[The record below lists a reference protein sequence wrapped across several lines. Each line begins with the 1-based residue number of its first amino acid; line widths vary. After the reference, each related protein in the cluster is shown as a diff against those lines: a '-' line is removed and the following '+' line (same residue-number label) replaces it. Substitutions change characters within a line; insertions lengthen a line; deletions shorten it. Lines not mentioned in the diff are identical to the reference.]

1 MKHLT
6 KHRLF
11 PLVLLAAGMGLFLR
25 IWLINQPA
33 GALDSDEAIPG
44 LMALHL
50 LRGEFSPFY
59 WAQAYGGTAE
69 IAVVAAAFK
78 IFGPSVAALKLVPA
92 FLHAI
97 SALLVWRIGARAVD
111 ETTGGVAGAL
121 FWIFPAGFVWM
132 SIKERG
138 FYGIS
143 LALALGAV
151 LLCMR
156 LEERGSWGD
165 FTLLGL
171 CAGLAWWGTPQSAL
185 LVVPAL
191 AWLLLRSSW
200 FRWRVPA
207 LSVGI
212 AIGALP
218 YLVHNMRYGWPSLDA
233 TRPLLEAGPYR
244 AHLQGFIERALPMV
258 LGFRVP
264 WSGEWLIPD
273 PVGAVSTG
281 AFLGGVLISI
291 VEGAWRRRWPLV
303 LLGAVV
309 ILYPFL
315 FSFSSYAWFVDE
327 PRYLVMLSPA
337 LAIFLA
343 YFAARWRL
351 EAVVLVVALLLTAL
365 GLARLNQFEGRPYQV
380 GEIRVP
386 PDLGPLI
393 QALEERDVGHAF
405 ADYWIAHRI
414 SFETTETIV
423 GAPMT
428 GFDRYPP
435 HSQEVRAGPN
445 PAYIFYAGTA
455 EDGGFPLKL
464 ALLGVDAERVQI
476 EWLAI
481 YFPSQKVL
489 PEQVL

>member
-1 MKHLT
+1 
-6 KHRLF
+6 
-11 PLVLLAAGMGLFLR
+11 MGLFLR

-44 LMALHL
+44 LMALHFL
-50 LRGEFSPFY
+50 QGEFSPFY

-78 IFGPSVAALKLVPA
+78 ILGPSVAVLKLVPA

-97 SALLVWRIGARAVD
+97 SALLVWRVGARAID
-111 ETTGGVAGAL
+111 ETTGVVAGAL
-121 FWIFPAGFVWM
+121 FWIFPAGFLWM

-143 LALALGAV
+143 LALALGVV

-156 LEERGSWGD
+156 LEERGSWRD
-165 FTLLGL
+165 LTLLGL
-171 CAGLAWWGTPQSAL
+171 CTGLAWWGTPQSAL
-185 LVVPAL
+185 LVGPAL
-191 AWLLLRSSW
+191 AWLFLRSSW

-207 LSVGI
+207 LSIGI

-233 TRPLLEAGPYR
+233 TRPVLEAGPYR

-264 WSGEWLIPD
+264 WSGQWLIPD
-273 PVGAVSTG
+273 PVGAASTG
-281 AFLGGVLISI
+281 AFLGGVLMSF
-291 VEGAWRRRWPLV
+291 VGSVWRKRWPLV
-303 LLGAVV
+303 LLGATV

-327 PRYLVMLSPA
+327 PRYLVMLSPV

-351 EAVVLVVALLLTAL
+351 EAIALVVALLLTTL
-365 GLARLNQFEGRPYQV
+365 GLARLNSHESRPYQV

-386 PDLGPLI
+386 PDLGAVI
-393 QALEERDVGHAF
+393 HALEERDVGHVF

-414 SFETTETIV
+414 SFETTERII
-423 GAPMT
+423 GAPMA

-435 HSQEVRAGPN
+435 HSEEVRAGPN
-445 PAYIFYAGTA
+445 PAYIFYAGRP
-455 EDGGFPLKL
+455 EEIEFPLKL
-464 ALLGVDAERVQI
+464 ALLGVRAERVQI